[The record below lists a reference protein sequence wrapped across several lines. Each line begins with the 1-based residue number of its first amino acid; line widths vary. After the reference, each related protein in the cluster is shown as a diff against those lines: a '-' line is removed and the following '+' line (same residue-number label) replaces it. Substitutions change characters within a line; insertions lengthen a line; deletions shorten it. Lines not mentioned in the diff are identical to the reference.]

1 MVSKKITDK
10 LRIKMQNSSSTKTL
24 ATTNLS
30 INPLKKK
37 KEKIICKIHT
47 IKQVPQL

>member
-10 LRIKMQNSSSTKTL
+10 FKIKNINLSSTKTL

-37 KEKIICKIHT
+37 
-47 IKQVPQL
+47 